1 LPKAVSKIGR
11 LQGDDWDLV
20 MLEELAQWVT
30 TQRSRLASRGKPQAS
45 YAVLSRDILLKT
57 GHEVTNE
64 SLRSWEL
71 KLLKT
76 NPSPAKLQVIVDYA
90 AAISQ
95 DRPDWIPIAGSALT
109 LTQVIQWLESAQL
122 HLVALMVSRGIERLE
137 KSPHRELVSPQV
149 AKMPIHVPGRKL
161 CEMITAS
168 GKSAEAIAA
177 LASIDPSR
185 LRQIMDG
192 SADTQ
197 LGELALLAAV
207 LTPNGDVDAI
217 VAAYEPNP

>member
-1 LPKAVSKIGR
+1 
-11 LQGDDWDLV
+11 

-30 TQRSRLASRGKPQAS
+30 TQRSRLAPRGKLQAS

-71 KLLKT
+71 KTLKG
-76 NPSPAKLQVIVDYA
+76 NPSTAKLQVIVDYA
-90 AAISQ
+90 NAIG
-95 DRPDWIPIAGSALT
+95 DRRPDWIPLAASALT
-109 LTQVIQWLESAQL
+109 LVQLIQWFDSAPL

-137 KSPHRELVSPQV
+137 KSPHRELVSPQLGEI
-149 AKMPIHVPGRKL
+149 PIHVPGRKL
-161 CEMITAS
+161 CELINATGQS
-168 GKSAEAIAA
+168 IDAIAN
-177 LASIDPSR
+177 LANIDVMR
-185 LRQIMDG
+185 LQQIVNG

-207 LTPNGDVDAI
+207 LVPNGDVDEVI
-217 VAAYEPNP
+217 AAYEANP